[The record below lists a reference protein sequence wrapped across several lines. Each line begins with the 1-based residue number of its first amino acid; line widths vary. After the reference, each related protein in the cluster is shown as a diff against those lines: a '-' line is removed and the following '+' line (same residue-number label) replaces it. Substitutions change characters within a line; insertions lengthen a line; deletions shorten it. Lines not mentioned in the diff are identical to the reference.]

1 MRSWSRPTESTC
13 RLDCSCEVEAFCGR
27 ERSGSPQPKSRALAR
42 DLESWRALR
51 DSKLR
56 RFAARSTSSRCSFAQ
71 GRLKAEPR
79 TEILSAA
86 KDRCFAGMSVPE
98 KRRSSC
104 DASPTSCDLC
114 IEGKTWLCSPSPD
127 ENKEL
132 LGFVSQINL
141 PIRHWGCFL
150 PARLDPLQ
158 LGDRVVQHS
167 VYHGFEPHLVFESL

>member
-1 MRSWSRPTESTC
+1 MRSWSQPTESTC

-79 TEILSAA
+79 AEILSTA
-86 KDRCFAGMSVPE
+86 KDRCFAGVSVAGRGARPPKMSAYVESYSAP
-98 KRRSSC
+98 
-104 DASPTSCDLC
+104 
-114 IEGKTWLCSPSPD
+114 
-127 ENKEL
+127 
-132 LGFVSQINL
+132 
-141 PIRHWGCFL
+141 
-150 PARLDPLQ
+150 PALRDC
-158 LGDRVVQHS
+158 VANHAHS
-167 VYHGFEPHLVFESL
+167 